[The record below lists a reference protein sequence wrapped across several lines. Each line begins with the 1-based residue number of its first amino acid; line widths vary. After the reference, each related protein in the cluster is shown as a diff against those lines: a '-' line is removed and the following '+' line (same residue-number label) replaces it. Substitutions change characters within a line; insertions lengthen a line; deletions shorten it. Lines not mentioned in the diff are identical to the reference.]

1 MIRAMNNRGT
11 RKRDPEIQTVD
22 AKPSIGL
29 DSHRKA
35 NHPLQRS
42 TSNLERSS
50 SLPPA
55 LQRIFPFGAIRGAPL
70 RGLCLIILRVLRIL
84 HTREHRIGVKAQVL
98 WSSVWPKAERRQ
110 ELPDSIEAKPR
121 RDLLARS
128 KFPIRRG
135 GCIIRPEF
143 LSDLGYFAM
152 MSGFFW
158 MSSSI
163 RRAAQHQRLCIG
175 YCT

>member
-1 MIRAMNNRGT
+1 MNNRGT
-11 RKRDPEIQTVD
+11 RKRDREIQTVD

-42 TSNLERSS
+42 TSNLIRSS
-50 SLPPA
+50 SLLPPPS
-55 LQRIFPFGAIRGAPL
+55 LQRIFPVRAIRGAPL

-84 HTREHRIGVKAQVL
+84 HTREHRVGVKAQVL

-128 KFPIRRG
+128 KIPIRRG

-163 RRAAQHQRLCIG
+163 RRAAQHEWLS
-175 YCT
+175 